1 MFVPKIEKLA
11 PIWLKNQLFHISAAD
26 MRRCFRDPGEE
37 RTVKRPG
44 RVSLFAL
51 LFLIEVLAST
61 LTAATAPVLSSVFP
75 CGGQQGSSLEL
86 KVAGTGL
93 EEVSRLICS
102 HPDITAEK
110 ISKDRFR
117 VSIPASVP
125 AGTYDLRVLCRKG
138 LSSPRSFVV
147 GNRSE
152 VLESEPNEKL
162 KSAQS
167 VSLDVSINGCVS
179 QKGDVDVYRFQAR
192 QGQRVV
198 LECRAERI
206 DSSLRPILEVFDS
219 QGRRLTVNRGF
230 FGNDPLIS
238 FRVPADGSYKVK
250 VFDLIYSGSP
260 NHFYR
265 LDIDTGPRM
274 LFTVPAV
281 LQYGKTAPISIY
293 GWNLNRLKNRPEQQ
307 LAQNEALEAARR
319 SLELGADIS
328 GEDSSS
334 GQPLFTQSSPTVD
347 ALERLDLTIKAPA
360 DSDSTFVPIRR
371 RSEQT
376 DLESF
381 AFQLEEG
388 HAPLSISL
396 TDLPVVLEQE
406 SHQTAQTAQQ
416 LAYPTEVSGQL
427 IAGDEQDWYAF
438 QARRGEVLWF
448 EAWGLRINSPV
459 DLDLSLLD
467 GAGQKVLARF
477 TDHIS
482 NSGGRQFSLNHLD
495 PVGKWVVPEDGRYL
509 IMVRNLRGG
518 LDDDPRRVY
527 RFSLRRQEP
536 EFHLAVVPH
545 HQKQAS
551 LNIERGGRALLDVY
565 AIRKRGMVDS
575 IRVSA
580 VNLPPGIEC
589 PDVWL
594 GPHTERALLTVS
606 ASESAPAF
614 VENLQLKVTS
624 AQEASGRISGGT
636 LVRTDLPNIT
646 SRLTTGIPLAVTDTA
661 PVKITANPQLTRKHD
676 LFGEMK
682 LRHAPGSVLDVAV
695 QVDRRDLSD
704 QAEVKLRGVGLP
716 EMIQNQSSVIPAGVN
731 KGYLS
736 FYLPPYLP
744 EGQYTLTIQA
754 ETEVTNPESKK
765 KTSITLFSNPVSFEV
780 KSAAFVVYVDTDA
793 PQKIRRGETIQVKY
807 SARRINGFIGK
818 IHTELE
824 APAVKVDGLR
834 VRGVTFVGQ
843 TEEGTLQI
851 IANEDAPL
859 GKQPFIRLS
868 AVGVVEDQAV
878 YHGSCFLNL
887 EITNSTE

>member
-1 MFVPKIEKLA
+1 M
-11 PIWLKNQLFHISAAD
+11 
-26 MRRCFRDPGEE
+26 
-37 RTVKRPG
+37 KRPG

-51 LFLIEVLAST
+51 LFLIQVLASA
-61 LTAATAPVLSSVFP
+61 LTAATPPVLNSVFP
-75 CGGQQGSSLEL
+75 SGGQQGSSLEL

-93 EEVSRLICS
+93 DEVSRLICS
-102 HPDITAEK
+102 HPEISTEK
-110 ISKDRFR
+110 ISKDQFR

-125 AGTYDLRVLCRKG
+125 VGTYDLRVLCRNG

-152 VLESEPNEKL
+152 VLESEPNETR
-162 KSAQS
+162 KSAQA

-179 QKGDVDVYRFQAR
+179 QKGDVDVYRFQAS

-206 DSSLRPILEVFDS
+206 DSSLNAILEVFDS
-219 QGRRLTVNRGF
+219 SGRRLAVNRGF

-238 FRVPADGSYKVK
+238 FRAPGDGQYKVK
-250 VFDLIYSGSP
+250 VFDLVYSGST

-274 LFTVPAV
+274 LFTIPPVIQKGETTQV
-281 LQYGKTAPISIY
+281 SIF
-293 GWNLNRLKNRPEQQ
+293 GWNLNSLKNRSEQQ
-307 LAQNEALEAARR
+307 LAQVEAVEAARR
-319 SLELGADIS
+319 SLELG
-328 GEDSSS
+328 EDSKNR
-334 GQPLFTQSSPTVD
+334 QPLLTQSSPTMGNTF
-347 ALERLDLTIKAPA
+347 ERLDLTIKAPA
-360 DSDSTFVPIRR
+360 DSDSIPVPLRR
-371 RSEQT
+371 GSEQT

-381 AFQLEEG
+381 AFQLEES
-388 HAPLSISL
+388 HVPQSISL

-406 SHQTAQTAQQ
+406 EHQTAQTAQQ

-448 EAWGLRINSPV
+448 EAWGQRINSPV
-459 DLDLSLLD
+459 DLDVSLLD
-467 GAGQKVLARF
+467 GSDQKVLARF

-482 NSGGRQFSLNHLD
+482 DNGGRQFSLNHLD

-551 LNIERGGRALLDVY
+551 LNIERGGRTLLDVY
-565 AIRKRGMVDS
+565 AIRKRGMEDS
-575 IRVSA
+575 IRISA
-580 VNLPPGIEC
+580 LNLPPGIEC

-594 GPHTERALLTVS
+594 GPNTKRALLTVS

-614 VENLQLKVTS
+614 VENLQLKVSS
-624 AQEASGRISGGT
+624 AQGANGRISGGT
-636 LVRTDLPNIT
+636 LVRTDLPNTT
-646 SRLTTGIPLAVTDTA
+646 SRLTTAIPLAVTNTA

-704 QAEVKLRGVGLP
+704 QAEVKLQGVGLP
-716 EMIQNQSSVIPAGVN
+716 QMIQNQSTVIPAGVN

-744 EGQYTLTIQA
+744 EGHYTLTIQA

-765 KTSITLFSNPVSFEV
+765 KTSVKLFSNPVSFEV
-780 KSAAFVVYVDTDA
+780 KPAAFVVAVDTGA
-793 PQKIRRGETIQVKY
+793 PRKIRRGETIQVKY
-807 SARRINGFIGK
+807 SARRMNGFISK

-851 IANEDAPL
+851 IANDDAPL
-859 GKQPFIRLS
+859 GRQAFIRLS

-878 YHGSCFLNL
+878 YQGSCFLDL
-887 EITNSTE
+887 EITD

>member
-1 MFVPKIEKLA
+1 M
-11 PIWLKNQLFHISAAD
+11 
-26 MRRCFRDPGEE
+26 
-37 RTVKRPG
+37 KRPG

-51 LFLIEVLAST
+51 LFLIQVLAPSA
-61 LTAATAPVLSSVFP
+61 LTAATSPVLNSVFP

-93 EEVSRLICS
+93 DEVSRLICS
-102 HPDITAEK
+102 HPEIAAEK
-110 ISKDRFR
+110 IGKDQFR

-125 AGTYDLRVLCRKG
+125 VGTYDLRVLCRNG
-138 LSSPRSFVV
+138 LSSPKPFIV

-152 VLESEPNEKL
+152 VLETEPNEKL
-162 KSAQS
+162 NSAKD

-179 QKGDVDVYRFQAR
+179 QKGDVDAYRFQAS

-198 LECRAERI
+198 LECLAERI

-219 QGRRLTVNRGF
+219 QGRRLAVNRGF

-238 FRVPADGSYKVK
+238 FRVPADDSYTVK
-250 VFDLIYSGSP
+250 VFDLIYAGSP

-281 LQYGKTAPISIY
+281 VKYGETAQVSIF
-293 GWNLNRLKNRPEQQ
+293 GWNLHRLKNSPEQQ
-307 LAQNEALEAARR
+307 LAQDAALEAARR
-319 SLELGADIS
+319 SLEL
-328 GEDSSS
+328 EDASSND
-334 GQPLFTQSSPTVD
+334 QPLLNQSRPTVGN

-360 DSDSTFVPIRR
+360 DNDPTLVPMRR
-371 RSEQT
+371 GSEQT

-388 HAPLSISL
+388 HAPQSISL
-396 TDLPVVLEQE
+396 TDLPVVLEQGE
-406 SHQTAQTAQQ
+406 HQTSQTAQQ

-448 EAWGLRINSPV
+448 EAWGQRINSPV
-459 DLDLSLLD
+459 DLDISLLD

-482 NSGGRQFSLNHLD
+482 NSGSRQFSLRHLD

-545 HQKQAS
+545 YQKQAS
-551 LNIERGGRALLDVY
+551 LNIKRGGRALLDVY
-565 AIRKRGMVDS
+565 AIRKRGMDDS
-575 IRVSA
+575 IRISA
-580 VNLPPGIEC
+580 VNLPQGIDC

-594 GPHTERALLTVS
+594 GPNTERALLTVS
-606 ASESAPAF
+606 ASGSAPAF
-614 VENLQLKVTS
+614 VENLQLKVSS
-624 AQEASGRISGGT
+624 AQGISGRINGGT
-636 LVRTDLPNIT
+636 LVRTDLPNAT
-646 SRLTTGIPLAVTDTA
+646 SRLTTGIPLAVTDPA
-661 PVKITANPQLTRKHD
+661 PVKITASPQLTRKHD

-695 QVDRRDLSD
+695 QVNRRDLSD
-704 QAEVKLRGVGLP
+704 QAEVKLQGVGLP
-716 EMIQNQSSVIPAGVN
+716 QMIQNQSAVIPAGVN

-744 EGQYTLTIQA
+744 EGYYTLTIQA

-765 KTSITLFSNPVSFEV
+765 KTSVTLFSNPVSFEV
-780 KSAAFVVYVDTDA
+780 KLAAFVVAVDTDA
-793 PQKIRRGETIQVKY
+793 PRKIRRGETIQVKY
-807 SARRINGFIGK
+807 SARRINGFISK
-818 IHTELE
+818 IHTEVE

>member
-1 MFVPKIEKLA
+1 M
-11 PIWLKNQLFHISAAD
+11 
-26 MRRCFRDPGEE
+26 
-37 RTVKRPG
+37 KRPG

-51 LFLIEVLAST
+51 LFLIQVLASA
-61 LTAATAPVLSSVFP
+61 LTAATPPVLNSVFP
-75 CGGQQGSSLEL
+75 CGGQQGHSLEL
-86 KVAGTGL
+86 KVSGTGL
-93 EEVSRLICS
+93 DEVSRLICS
-102 HPDITAEK
+102 HSDVSAEK
-110 ISKDRFR
+110 ISEDRFR

-125 AGTYDLRVLCRKG
+125 VGTYDLRVLCRNG

-162 KSAQS
+162 KSAQD

-179 QKGDVDVYRFQAR
+179 QKGDVDVYRFQAS

-206 DSSLRPILEVFDS
+206 DSSLNAILEVFDPS
-219 QGRRLTVNRGF
+219 GRRLAVNRGF

-238 FRVPADGSYKVK
+238 FRVPADGTYKVK

-274 LFTVPAV
+274 LFTIPPVIQKGETSQV
-281 LQYGKTAPISIY
+281 SVY
-293 GWNLNRLKNRPEQQ
+293 GWNLNSLKSRSEQQ
-307 LAQNEALEAARR
+307 LVQDEAVEAARR
-319 SLELGADIS
+319 SLELG
-328 GEDSSS
+328 EDSKNR
-334 GQPLFTQSSPTVD
+334 QPLLTQSSSTVGN
-347 ALERLDLTIKAPA
+347 ALDRLDLTIKAPA
-360 DSDSTFVPIRR
+360 DSDSLVVPLRR
-371 RSEQT
+371 GSKQT

-406 SHQTAQTAQQ
+406 AHQTAQTAQQ

-448 EAWGLRINSPV
+448 EAWGQRINSPV
-459 DLDLSLLD
+459 DLDVSLLD
-467 GAGQKVLARF
+467 GSDDGSDQKVLARF

-482 NSGGRQFSLNHLD
+482 DSGGRQFSLNHLD

-509 IMVRNLRGG
+509 IMVRDLRGG

-551 LNIERGGRALLDVY
+551 LNIERGGRTLLDVY
-565 AIRKRGMVDS
+565 AIRKRGMEDS
-575 IRVSA
+575 IRISA
-580 VNLPPGIEC
+580 LNLPPGIEC

-594 GPHTERALLTVS
+594 GPNTKRALLTVS

-614 VENLQLKVTS
+614 VENLQLKVSS
-624 AQEASGRISGGT
+624 AQGANRRISGGT
-636 LVRTDLPNIT
+636 LVRTDLPNTT
-646 SRLTTGIPLAVTDTA
+646 SRLTTAIPLAVTNTA

-704 QAEVKLRGVGLP
+704 QAEVKLQGVGLP
-716 EMIQNQSSVIPAGVN
+716 QMIQNQSTVIPAGVN

-744 EGQYTLTIQA
+744 EGHYTLTIQA

-765 KTSITLFSNPVSFEV
+765 KTSVKLFSNPVSFEV
-780 KSAAFVVYVDTDA
+780 KPAAFVVAVDTGA
-793 PQKIRRGETIQVKY
+793 PRKIRRGETIQVKY
-807 SARRINGFIGK
+807 SARRMNGFISK

-851 IANEDAPL
+851 IANDDAPL
-859 GKQPFIRLS
+859 GKQAFIRLS

-878 YHGSCFLNL
+878 YQGSCFLDL
-887 EITNSTE
+887 EITD